1 MSASVL
7 AGSASSASG
16 SSATR
21 PNGSPRADDPLA
33 EGLSL
38 GIYEKALRGP
48 APVTPPQWRDFLAQV
63 AQGGFSFLDLSID
76 ESPEREARLDWS
88 PEQWRAVRRAAE
100 DAGVMIGGICLSIHR
115 RIAPGSADPATRQR
129 AREVM
134 AQGLHACHEVGAPVL
149 QIAGYYCFYE
159 EPGPDSARWYA
170 DLLVESVP
178 LAARLG
184 VVMGIENVDGVGV
197 TSITRAMELVEEID
211 SPFLQVYPDLGNI
224 AEQGL
229 DPRVEIPAGR
239 GHMVAMHAKDVRRG
253 EPRRVEMGT
262 GIVDWDLSFSLL
274 ADQGWAG
281 RLMIEMWNDD
291 APDSVARCV
300 AARSFIEERARAA
313 GIAIVGPESP

>member
-7 AGSASSASG
+7 APSAPAASG
-16 SSATR
+16 LGPAGASLA
-21 PNGSPRADDPLA
+21 ADPLA
-33 EGLSL
+33 GGLAL

-48 APVTPPQWRDFLAQV
+48 APVTPRQWRDFLAQV

-76 ESPEREARLDWS
+76 ESPEREARLEWS
-88 PEQWRAVRRAAE
+88 AEQWRAVRRAAE

-134 AQGLHACHEVGAPVL
+134 AQGLRACHEVGAPVL

-170 DLLVESVP
+170 ELLADSVP

-197 TSITRAMELVEEID
+197 TSITRAMELVEQID

-229 DPRVEIPAGR
+229 DPDVEVPAGR

-253 EPRRVEMGT
+253 EPRRVDMGT
-262 GIVDWDLSFSLL
+262 GIVDWDHSFELL
-274 ADQGWAG
+274 RAQGWAG
-281 RLMIEMWNDD
+281 RMMIEMWNDD
-291 APDSVARCV
+291 APDSVE
-300 AARSFIEERARAA
+300 RSGRAREFITEHLVKV
-313 GIAIVGPESP
+313 GIPVL

>member
-7 AGSASSASG
+7 APSAPAASG
-16 SSATR
+16 LGPAGASLA
-21 PNGSPRADDPLA
+21 ADPLA
-33 EGLSL
+33 GGLAL

-48 APVTPPQWRDFLAQV
+48 APVTPRQWRDFLAQV

-76 ESPEREARLDWS
+76 ESPEREARLEWS
-88 PEQWRAVRRAAE
+88 AEQWRAVRRAAE

-134 AQGLHACHEVGAPVL
+134 AQGLRACHEVGAPVL

-170 DLLVESVP
+170 ELLADSVP

-197 TSITRAMELVEEID
+197 TSITRAMELVEQID

-229 DPRVEIPAGR
+229 DPDVEVPAGR

-262 GIVDWDLSFSLL
+262 GIVDWDRSFALL
-274 ADQGWAG
+274 AHQGWAG

-291 APDSVARCV
+291 APDSVARCA
-300 AARSFIEERARAA
+300 AARAFIEERARAA
-313 GIAIVGPESP
+313 GISIVGPEAA